1 LRATIGDTERV
12 TGRKS
17 QEGLFMRCVVS
28 VLIASVVFALTQP
41 VAAEDPRAWT
51 HEHLSELV
59 ELYRHFHRH
68 PELSFA
74 EKETAARLAKELRA
88 TGAEVTTDFGGYG
101 VVAIMKNGP
110 GPRIMLRTDLDALPV
125 TEETGLV
132 YASQVRVP
140 NDDGGQTGVMHA
152 CGHDIHIT
160 NLIGVARYLAE
171 NKKLWSGT
179 VMFIGQPAEEKGG
192 GAKVMLDAGLFTK
205 FFKPD
210 MALALHVDSTLPTGK
225 VGYRAGYSQANV
237 DSVDIIVR
245 GRGGHGAVPNNT
257 IDPIVEAA
265 RLVLDLQTIVSREI
279 KPTEPA
285 VITVGAIHAG
295 TKHNIIPDSCHL
307 QLTVRSYSDDVRK
320 QLLAAIRR
328 KANAS
333 AASSG
338 APEPS
343 IEFSDGTPA
352 VKNDEKLVERV
363 VPIFRRVLGDDKVVQ
378 VDPTMGGEDF
388 SEYGLAGAPI
398 FMFRLGSVEPTR
410 LAGYKRVGTTG
421 PSLHSAHYYPD
432 AAEALTTGVTVMSSV
447 VLDLLPPKK

>member
-1 LRATIGDTERV
+1 MRA
-12 TGRKS
+12 S
-17 QEGLFMRCVVS
+17 ALVVLLLS
-28 VLIASVVFALTQP
+28 AVAVPRIAL
-41 VAAEDPRAWT
+41 AEAPRDWT
-51 HEHLSELV
+51 NQHLSELV

-68 PELSFA
+68 PELSFQ
-74 EKETAARLAKELRA
+74 EQETAERLAKELSA
-88 TGAEVTTDFGGYG
+88 AGCKVTTHFGGYG
-101 VVAIMKNGP
+101 VVGILENGA
-110 GPRIMLRTDLDALPV
+110 GPKIMLRTDLDALPV

-132 YASQVRVP
+132 YASQVRVRG
-140 NDDGGQTGVMHA
+140 DDGVQTGVMHA

-171 NKKLWSGT
+171 NKDQWSGT

-192 GAKVMLDAGLFTK
+192 GAKIMLDAGLWEK
-205 FFKPD
+205 FFKPEL
-210 MALALHVDSTLPTGK
+210 ALALHVDSTMATGK

-237 DSVDIIVR
+237 DSVDIILR

-265 RLVLDLQTIVSREI
+265 RLILDLQTIVSREI

-285 VITVGAIHAG
+285 VVTVGAIHAG
-295 TKHNIIPDSCHL
+295 TKHNVIPETCHL

-320 QLLAAIRR
+320 HLLAAIKR
-328 KANAS
+328 KALAT

-343 IEFSDGTPA
+343 VEFSDNTPA

-363 VPIFRRVLGDDKVVQ
+363 LPIFKRVVGEKNVVQ

-388 SEYGLAGAPI
+388 SQYGLAGVPI
-398 FMFRLGSVEPTR
+398 FMFRLGSVDPTR
-410 LAGYKRVGTTG
+410 LAGYKRLGTTG

-432 AAEALTTGVTVMSSV
+432 ADQALATGVTVMSSV
-447 VLDLLPPKK
+447 VLDLLPAKK

>member
-1 LRATIGDTERV
+1 MSCRLPLAAG
-12 TGRKS
+12 
-17 QEGLFMRCVVS
+17 FM
-28 VLIASVVFALTQP
+28 LLTLAQP
-41 VAAEDPRAWT
+41 LVAEDPRSWT
-51 HEHLSELV
+51 DKHIGELV
-59 ELYRHFHRH
+59 ELYQHFHRH
-68 PELSFA
+68 PELSFN
-74 EKETAARLAKELRA
+74 EKETAARFAKELRA
-88 TGAEVTTDFGGYG
+88 AGVQVTTDFGGHG
-101 VVAIMKNGP
+101 VVGILENGP

-132 YASQVRVP
+132 YASRVRVAG
-140 NDDGGQTGVMHA
+140 DDGVQTGVMHA

-160 NLIGVARYLAE
+160 NLIGVAQYLAE
-171 NKKLWSGT
+171 NKDRWSGT

-192 GAKVMLDAGLFTK
+192 GAKIMLDAGLFEK

-210 MALALHVDSTLPTGK
+210 LALALHVDSTMATGK

-295 TKHNIIPDSCHL
+295 TKHNVIPETCHL

-328 KANAS
+328 KALAS
-333 AASSG
+333 AASSA

-343 IEFSDGTPA
+343 VEFSDGTPA

-363 VPIFRRVLGDDKVVQ
+363 VPIFKRVLGEQNVVP

-388 SEYGLAGAPI
+388 SQYGLAGAPI
-398 FMFRLGSVEPTR
+398 FMFRLGSVDPLR
-410 LAGYKRVGTTG
+410 LAGYKRVGQTG

-432 AAEALTTGVTVMSSV
+432 AEAALSTGVSTMSSV
-447 VLDLLPPKK
+447 VLDLLPAKK